1 MKKTASILAAGV
13 AASFLAVAAQAGTLD
28 DVKKRGHVI
37 CGVTTGLAGFAAPD
51 DKNVWKGFDVDVCR
65 AVAAGVFG
73 DPMKV
78 KFVPTTGKSR
88 FPALQS
94 GEVDMLARNTTWTF
108 DRDVKLGF
116 EFAGINFYDG
126 QGFMVRKDLKV
137 KSALELDGA
146 SVCVGTGSTTELN
159 LGDYFRANKMKYT
172 PVVFEKSD
180 EIRTAYEAGRCDI
193 YTTDRSGLA
202 AQRSAMKEPDAHMVL
217 PEVISKEPLGPL
229 VRHGDNQW
237 GDVVRWSLN
246 VMIIA
251 EEKGITSA
259 NIDDVKKNTNDPEVK
274 RLLGLEGEYGARLNL
289 SNEWAYNII
298 KMVGNYGQSYARNIG
313 PTTPI
318 GLVRG
323 VNQLWSKGGILY
335 SPPFR

>member
-1 MKKTASILAAGV
+1 MKYTSILVAGIGAAMITT
-13 AASFLAVAAQAGTLD
+13 AASAGTLD
-28 DVKKRGHVI
+28 DVKKRGTVI

-51 DKNVWKGFDVDVCR
+51 DKGEWAGFDVDVCR
-65 AVAAGVFG
+65 AVSTAVFG
-73 DPMKV
+73 DPKKV

-116 EFAGINFYDG
+116 EFTGINFYDG
-126 QGFMVRKDLKV
+126 QGFIVRKDLGV

-146 SVCVGTGSTTELN
+146 TICVGTGSTTELN
-159 LGDYFRANKMKYT
+159 LGDYFRANGMKYT

-180 EIRTAYEAGRCDI
+180 EIRAGYLAGRCDA

-202 AQRSAMKEPDAHMVL
+202 AQRSQMPNPADHVVL

-229 VRHGDNQW
+229 VRHGDHQW
-237 GDVVRWSLN
+237 GDVVRWALN

-251 EEKGITSA
+251 DEKGITSKNAADLKA
-259 NIDDVKKNTNDPEVK
+259 NSKDPETR
-274 RLLGLEGEYGARLNL
+274 RLLGVEGGYGERLGI
-289 SNEWAYNII
+289 SNDFAFNII
-298 KMVGNYGQSYARNIG
+298 TMVGNYGESYERNIG
-313 PTTPI
+313 PNTPI
-318 GLVRG
+318 GLARG
-323 VNQLWSKGGILY
+323 VNNQWNKGGILY

>member
-1 MKKTASILAAGV
+1 MKYTGTLLAA
-13 AASFLAVAAQAGTLD
+13 AAAVTLASGASAGMLD
-28 DVKKRGHVI
+28 DIKSRGELI

-51 DKNVWKGFDVDVCR
+51 DKGVWKGFDADMCR

-73 DPMKV
+73 DPTKV
-78 KFVPTTGKSR
+78 KFVPTTGQSR

-126 QGFMVRKDLKV
+126 QGFIVRKSLGV

-146 SVCVGTGSTTELN
+146 AICVGTGSTTELN
-159 LGDYFRANKMKYT
+159 LGDYFTANNMSYT
-172 PVVFEKSD
+172 PVVYVTSD
-180 EIRTAYEAGRCDI
+180 EIRAGYLAGRCDA

-202 AQRSAMKEPDAHMVL
+202 AQRSVMPNPDEHVVL

-237 GDVVRWSLN
+237 GDVVRWTLN

-259 NIDDVKKNTNDPEVK
+259 NVDDMKANSKDPEIK
-274 RLLGLEGEYGARLNL
+274 RMLGVEGEYGARLGLPND
-289 SNEWAYNII
+289 WAYNVI
-298 KMVGNYGQSYARNIG
+298 KKVGNYAESYNRNVG
-313 PTTPI
+313 PDTQI
-318 GLVRG
+318 ALVRG
-323 VNQLWSKGGILY
+323 VNALWSSGGILY
-335 SPPFR
+335 APPFR

>member
-1 MKKTASILAAGV
+1 M
-13 AASFLAVAAQAGTLD
+13 LD
-28 DVKKRGHVI
+28 DVKSRGELI

-51 DKNVWKGFDVDVCR
+51 DKGVWKGFDAEMCR
-65 AVAAGVFG
+65 AVAAAVFG
-73 DPMKV
+73 DANKV
-78 KFVPTTGKSR
+78 KFVPTTGQSR

-126 QGFMVRKDLKV
+126 QGFMVKKSLNV

-146 SVCVGTGSTTELN
+146 AICISTGTTTELN
-159 LGDYFRANKMKYT
+159 LGDYFTANKMSYN
-172 PVVFEKSD
+172 PVVYVTSD
-180 EIRTAYEAGRCDI
+180 EIRAGYLAGRCDA

-202 AQRSAMKEPDAHMVL
+202 AQRSVMPNPDDHVVL

-251 EEKGITSA
+251 EEKGVTSA
-259 NIDDVKKNTNDPEVK
+259 NVDDMRANSNDPEIK
-274 RLLGLEGEYGARLNL
+274 RMLGVEGEYGARLGL
-289 SNEWAYNII
+289 SNDWAYNII
-298 KMVGNYGQSYARNIG
+298 KLVGNYSESYDRNVG
-313 PTTPI
+313 KDTQI

-323 VNQLWSKGGILY
+323 VNALWSSGGILY

>member
-1 MKKTASILAAGV
+1 MNYKMILAAGV
-13 AASFLAVAAQAGTLD
+13 GAAMFATSANAGMVD
-28 DVKKRGHVI
+28 DIKARGEMI

-51 DKNVWKGFDVDVCR
+51 DKGEWAGFDVDMCR
-65 AVAAGVFG
+65 AVAAGVLG
-73 DPMKV
+73 DAKKV

-116 EFAGINFYDG
+116 EFAGVNFYDG
-126 QGFMVRKDLKV
+126 QGFMIRKDMGV

-146 SVCVGTGSTTELN
+146 TVCVTTGSTTELN
-159 LGDYFRANKMKYT
+159 LGDFFRANKMNYT
-172 PVVFEKSD
+172 PVVFEKAD
-180 EIRTAYEAGRCDI
+180 EIRTGYEAGRCDV

-202 AQRSAMKEPDAHMVL
+202 AQRSQMANPDDHMVL

-237 GDVVRWSLN
+237 GDVVRWALN

-259 NIDDVKKNTNDPEVK
+259 NVDQMKDSSGDPEVK
-274 RLLGLEGEYGARLNL
+274 RLLGVEGEYGARLGLAND
-289 SNEWAYNII
+289 WAYQII
-298 KMVGNYGQSYARNIG
+298 KQVGNYGESYDRNVG
-313 PTTPI
+313 PNTPI
-318 GLVRG
+318 GLARG
-323 VNQLWSKGGILY
+323 VNASWTKGGILY
-335 SPPFR
+335 APPFR

>member
-1 MKKTASILAAGV
+1 MKHTGTLLAA
-13 AASFLAVAAQAGTLD
+13 AAALTLASGASAGMLD
-28 DVKKRGHVI
+28 DIKSRGELI

-51 DKNVWKGFDVDVCR
+51 DKGVWKGFDVEMCR
-65 AVAAGVFG
+65 AVAAGIFG
-73 DPMKV
+73 DPTKV
-78 KFVPTTGKSR
+78 KFVPTTGQSR

-116 EFAGINFYDG
+116 EFAGVNFYDG
-126 QGFMVRKDLKV
+126 QGFIVKKSLGV

-146 SVCVGTGSTTELN
+146 AICIGTGTTTELN
-159 LGDYFRANKMKYT
+159 LGDYFTANKMAYN
-172 PVVFEKSD
+172 PVVYVTSD
-180 EIRTAYEAGRCDI
+180 EIRAGYLAGRCDA

-202 AQRSAMKEPDAHMVL
+202 AQRSVMPNPDDHVVL

-229 VRHGDNQW
+229 VRHGDSHW
-237 GDVVRWSLN
+237 GDVVRWTLN

-259 NIDDVKKNTNDPEVK
+259 NVDDMRANSKDPEIK
-274 RLLGLEGEYGARLNL
+274 RMLGVEGEYGARLGL
-289 SNEWAYNII
+289 SNDWAYNII
-298 KMVGNYGQSYARNIG
+298 KMVGNYAESYDRNVG
-313 PTTPI
+313 ADTQI

-323 VNQLWSKGGILY
+323 VNALWSSGGILY

>member
-1 MKKTASILAAGV
+1 MKYTGTLLAA
-13 AASFLAVAAQAGTLD
+13 AAAVTLASGASAGMLD
-28 DVKKRGHVI
+28 DVKSRGELI

-51 DKNVWKGFDVDVCR
+51 DKGVWKGFDAEMCR

-73 DPMKV
+73 DPNKV
-78 KFVPTTGKSR
+78 KFVPTTGQSR

-126 QGFMVRKDLKV
+126 QGFIVRKSLGV

-146 SVCVGTGSTTELN
+146 AICVGTGSTTELN
-159 LGDYFRANKMKYT
+159 LGDYFTANNMSYT
-172 PVVFEKSD
+172 PVVYVTSD
-180 EIRTAYEAGRCDI
+180 EIRAGYLAGRCDA

-202 AQRSAMKEPDAHMVL
+202 AQRSVMPNPDEHVVL

-237 GDVVRWSLN
+237 GDVVRWTLN

-259 NIDDVKKNTNDPEVK
+259 NVDDMKANSKDPEIK
-274 RLLGLEGEYGARLNL
+274 RMLGVEGEYGARLGL
-289 SNEWAYNII
+289 SNDWAYNII
-298 KMVGNYGQSYARNIG
+298 KKVGNYAESYNRNVG
-313 PTTPI
+313 PDTQI
-318 GLVRG
+318 ALVRG
-323 VNQLWSKGGILY
+323 VNALWSSGGILY

>member
-1 MKKTASILAAGV
+1 MKYTGTILAA
-13 AASFLAVAAQAGTLD
+13 AAAVTLASGASAGMLD
-28 DVKKRGHVI
+28 DIKSRGELI

-51 DKNVWKGFDVDVCR
+51 DKGVWKGFDADMCR

-73 DPMKV
+73 DPNKV
-78 KFVPTTGKSR
+78 KFVPTTGQSR

-126 QGFMVRKDLKV
+126 QGFIVRKSLGV

-146 SVCVGTGSTTELN
+146 AICVGTGSTTELN
-159 LGDYFRANKMKYT
+159 LGDYFTANNMSYT
-172 PVVFEKSD
+172 PVVYVTSD
-180 EIRTAYEAGRCDI
+180 EIRAGYLAGRCDA

-202 AQRSAMKEPDAHMVL
+202 AQRSVMPNPDEHVVL

-237 GDVVRWSLN
+237 GDVVRWTLN

-259 NIDDVKKNTNDPEVK
+259 NVDDMKANSKDPEIK
-274 RLLGLEGEYGARLNL
+274 RMLGVEGEYGARLGLPND
-289 SNEWAYNII
+289 WAFNVI
-298 KMVGNYGQSYARNIG
+298 KKVGNYAESYNRNVG
-313 PTTPI
+313 PDTQI
-318 GLVRG
+318 ALVRG
-323 VNQLWSKGGILY
+323 VNALWSSGGILY
-335 SPPFR
+335 APPFR

>member
-1 MKKTASILAAGV
+1 MNYKMILAAGV
-13 AASFLAVAAQAGTLD
+13 GAAMFATSANAGMVD
-28 DVKKRGHVI
+28 DIKARGEMI

-51 DKNVWKGFDVDVCR
+51 DKGEWAGFDVDMCR
-65 AVAAGVFG
+65 AVAAGVLG
-73 DPMKV
+73 DAKKV

-116 EFAGINFYDG
+116 EFAGVNFYDG
-126 QGFMVRKDLKV
+126 QGFMIRKDMGV

-146 SVCVGTGSTTELN
+146 TVCVTTGSTTELN
-159 LGDYFRANKMKYT
+159 LGDFFRANKMNYT
-172 PVVFEKSD
+172 PVVFEKAD
-180 EIRTAYEAGRCDI
+180 EIRTGYEAGRCDV

-202 AQRSAMKEPDAHMVL
+202 AQRSQMANPDDHMVL

-237 GDVVRWSLN
+237 GDVVRWALN

-259 NIDDVKKNTNDPEVK
+259 NVDQMKDSSGDPEVK
-274 RLLGLEGEYGARLNL
+274 RLLGVEGEYGARLGLAND
-289 SNEWAYNII
+289 WAYQII
-298 KMVGNYGQSYARNIG
+298 KQVGNYGESYDRNVG
-313 PTTPI
+313 PNTPI
-318 GLVRG
+318 GLARG
-323 VNQLWSKGGILY
+323 VNAGWTKGGILY
-335 SPPFR
+335 APPFR